1 MNAAVASMS
10 ENKSSRQ
17 VTSAKSNIWILED
30 DPGIQ
35 IVYEEMLGTQ
45 YKLRIFDNIDDFST
59 TLQSADTKT
68 IALLIADIRLPKI
81 SFLSYLKSDFKGQI
95 KNIPYIVVSSLSDA
109 EILKFCFEQGASDFI
124 VKPFTRGEII
134 TKVERALTA
143 NSDKMVPTLE
153 LDSASLTV
161 RANNQVSQSL
171 TSKEYQILSMVYG
184 SPGYSISK
192 DEIMTVIWGDAKK
205 ETKALDVHLANLRK
219 KVANLGIDIRYR
231 HPGKYVLLFNF

>member
-1 MNAAVASMS
+1 MNAEVASMS
-10 ENKSSRQ
+10 ENKSSRK
-17 VTSAKSNIWILED
+17 VTLAKSNIWILED

-35 IVYEEMLGTQ
+35 IVYEEMLGMQ

-143 NSDKMVPTLE
+143 SSDKMVPTLE

-161 RANNQVSQSL
+161 RANSQVSQSL

-231 HPGKYVLLFNF
+231 HPGKFVLLFNF